1 MSYLIDKY
9 LKRLSEEYH
18 NSKEVLVF
26 CHLVLKEGHFNATH
40 FYEKLQMGNSS
51 TKPIDWSSKL
61 GSYKIYKDNRIR
73 NLTIKNFRKYKSEHT
88 HPYLLDM
95 TSGKQGK

>member
-40 FYEKLQMGNSS
+40 FMRNYKWAILPLNLLIGAVSWEV
-51 TKPIDWSSKL
+51 TKYI
-61 GSYKIYKDNRIR
+61 RIIE
-73 NLTIKNFRKYKSEHT
+73 LEI
-88 HPYLLDM
+88 
-95 TSGKQGK
+95 